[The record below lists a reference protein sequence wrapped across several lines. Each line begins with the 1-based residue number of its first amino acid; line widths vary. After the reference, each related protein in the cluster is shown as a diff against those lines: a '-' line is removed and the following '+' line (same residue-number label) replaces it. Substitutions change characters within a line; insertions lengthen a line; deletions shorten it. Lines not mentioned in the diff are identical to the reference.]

1 MMLSI
6 ADCQEMLAHK
16 GYIQDIGQID
26 KDVRKCLDRS
36 VKRGILFKTREQW
49 LGYMGPLKTTWTL
62 KGGG

>member
-36 VKRGILFKTREQW
+36 VKRGILFKTR
-49 LGYMGPLKTTWTL
+49 GNVNAA
-62 KGGG
+62 